1 MDESFSISFDSREEL
16 NVGLPP
22 QHTIYT
28 RYRGHSMP
36 AYIGRGCPHLLT
48 TECGWFH
55 VVFAD
60 LVLDM

>member
-16 NVGLPP
+16 NVGFPP
-22 QHTIYT
+22 HTIYT
-28 RYRGHSMP
+28 RYREHSMP
-36 AYIGRGCPHLLT
+36 AYKGRGCPHLLT

-55 VVFAD
+55 VAFAD